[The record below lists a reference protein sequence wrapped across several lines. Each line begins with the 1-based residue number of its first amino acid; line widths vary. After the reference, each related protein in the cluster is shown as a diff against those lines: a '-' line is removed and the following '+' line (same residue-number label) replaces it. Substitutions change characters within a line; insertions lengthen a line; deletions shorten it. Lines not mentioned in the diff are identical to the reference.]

1 MSDMELSYRT
11 TVLDSGNPH
20 YRVRLTIGTPTMGLV
35 RIEWCQ
41 ARFGQVI
48 PCNWSQVQ
56 ALAYMNS
63 FIPLRYQ
70 VDDAQNMIVRQ
81 VVNSDSEWCFQGDT
95 LVETVSGGKPIREI
109 EPGEIVRSHTGNW
122 QEVSKVLITEIK
134 QRHPMIWVK
143 TKYSTIKCTTKHPFY
158 ISRNGNK
165 QWVAANSLKAGDS
178 LLYPDKG
185 NDDVLNLNVRCNRG
199 IEGNA
204 RRGAKNNRL
213 IGEIPVDR
221 DLARYLGLYLAEGHG
236 NDNGISLTFNNNE
249 VHLHQF
255 VTEIHAR
262 VFGRLTTVS
271 QSHSTQLRLNIRN
284 LGHKFLEL
292 FGKKARSKKIPVD
305 VFGWST
311 ENRLEFLRGYLEGD
325 GSLQGGRWSMA
336 TSSAVLASDL
346 SRLVTSLGL
355 ATGPTYAIPA
365 TSTYYK
371 GQTICGAGPSY
382 QLALTVKS
390 TQKFLDLLNAE
401 CHNGYREMRVL
412 DIEQHKW
419 AGSLKENRVYNLEVK
434 NDNSYIAD
442 CAAVHNCL
450 LNEDDT
456 CLPPDAFIRFNEY
469 MRKADIPVV
478 SALYYT
484 KSQPSEPLVYRGRGN
499 SFYGDWKP
507 GDLVWCDGVP
517 TGALLIHASILR
529 KMWDESPEYM
539 VGNQVTRKVFETPAK
554 MWFDPQSGQFQT
566 LVGTSDLYWCDRVM
580 SGDYLKKAGWGKFAE
595 EHMPNPFLVDTAI
608 FARHIDQTGVSFP

>member
-81 VVNSDSEWCFQGDT
+81 VVNSDSEWCL
-95 LVETVSGGKPIREI
+95 LVE
-109 EPGEIVRSHTGNW
+109 
-122 QEVSKVLITEIK
+122 
-134 QRHPMIWVK
+134 
-143 TKYSTIKCTTKHPFY
+143 
-158 ISRNGNK
+158 
-165 QWVAANSLKAGDS
+165 
-178 LLYPDKG
+178 
-185 NDDVLNLNVRCNRG
+185 DDV
-199 IEGNA
+199 
-204 RRGAKNNRL
+204 
-213 IGEIPVDR
+213 
-221 DLARYLGLYLAEGHG
+221 
-236 NDNGISLTFNNNE
+236 
-249 VHLHQF
+249 
-255 VTEIHAR
+255 
-262 VFGRLTTVS
+262 
-271 QSHSTQLRLNIRN
+271 
-284 LGHKFLEL
+284 
-292 FGKKARSKKIPVD
+292 
-305 VFGWST
+305 
-311 ENRLEFLRGYLEGD
+311 
-325 GSLQGGRWSMA
+325 
-336 TSSAVLASDL
+336 
-346 SRLVTSLGL
+346 
-355 ATGPTYAIPA
+355 
-365 TSTYYK
+365 
-371 GQTICGAGPSY
+371 
-382 QLALTVKS
+382 
-390 TQKFLDLLNAE
+390 
-401 CHNGYREMRVL
+401 
-412 DIEQHKW
+412 
-419 AGSLKENRVYNLEVK
+419 
-434 NDNSYIAD
+434 
-442 CAAVHNCL
+442 
-450 LNEDDT
+450 